1 MVAPENHVVVIGG
14 GPAGLTAAY
23 ELMKQGV
30 RAVVVEKQ
38 DIVGGIACTQQYKNF
53 YFDMGGHRFFT
64 KSREVT
70 NIWHEVLGEDFLR
83 RPRLSRIFYNNTF
96 FDYPPRALNVI
107 KGLGLFESLLIIL
120 SFLRSR
126 LFPIKRLETFDQW
139 VTHHFGRRF
148 FKTFFEAYTEKVWGL
163 RCTELK
169 AEWAAQRIKGLS
181 LKVAILSMVSNPK
194 KTIKSLI
201 EEFDYPRRGPGMM
214 WNAVKTR
221 VEQGGGLV
229 RLNTEVLRIQRTG
242 NRITH
247 IIVSCN
253 GNEEIIHGTNFI
265 SSMPLTEFIQKLDP
279 PPSPSII
286 GAAHSLR
293 YRDFIT
299 VCLVVNSPN
308 LFPDN
313 WIYIHDPQ
321 VKVGRI
327 QNFKNWS
334 PDMVPDLNKSS
345 LGLEYFCNEG
355 DEFWCMK
362 DSELIALAKR
372 EIEQVGLARS
382 VEVEDGCV
390 FRVPKAYP
398 IYDSDYSDHL
408 TILKDYFE
416 NLENCQTVGR
426 NGLHRYNNQDH
437 SMLTGILAVRNIF
450 QGQNNDLWEVNAE
463 QEYHEEVHRAQKDDT
478 LEATIHTIRHVFE
491 RLHPVAFG
499 LALGGVSG
507 LYLFLA
513 TMFLIVKGGNM
524 VGPNLSLLSQFL
536 PGYRV
541 TVGGSFLGM
550 LYGLGIGFMSG
561 WSFAKLRNGAVLLY
575 MARIDNQVRRQVL
588 KHFHE
593 YL

>member
-1 MVAPENHVVVIGG
+1 MSEPERQVVIIGG
-14 GPAGLTAAY
+14 GPAGLSAAY
-23 ELMKQGV
+23 ELLKQGA
-30 RAVVVEKQ
+30 RAIVVEKQ
-38 DIVGGIACTQQYKNF
+38 DLVGGIACTRQYKNF

-64 KSREVT
+64 KSQEVAK
-70 NIWHEVLGEDFLR
+70 IWREVLGQDFLR
-83 RPRLSRIFYNNTF
+83 RPRVSRIFYNRTF
-96 FDYPPRALNVI
+96 FDYPPKARNVL
-107 KGLGLFESLLIIL
+107 KGLGLFESVRIIL
-120 SFLRSR
+120 SFLHSR
-126 LFPIKRLETFDQW
+126 LFPLTRLDTFDQW

-148 FKTFFEAYTEKVWGL
+148 FKTFFETYTEKVWGV

-194 KTIKSLI
+194 TTIKSLI

-214 WNAVKTR
+214 WDAVKTR
-221 VEQGGGLV
+221 VEQGGGQV
-229 RLNTEVLRIQRTG
+229 RLNTDVIRIQRIE

-247 IIVSCN
+247 LVVCRH
-253 GNEEIIHGTNFI
+253 GKEEVIQGTNFI
-265 SSMPLTEFIQKLDP
+265 SSMPLTEFIKKLDP
-279 PPSPSII
+279 PPPVSITE
-286 GAAHSLR
+286 AAHSLR

-313 WIYIHDPQ
+313 WIYIHDPEVQ
-321 VKVGRI
+321 VGRI

-334 PDMVPDLNKSS
+334 PDMVPDPAKSS
-345 LGLEYFCNEG
+345 LGMEYFCNEG
-355 DEFWCMK
+355 DELWCMT

-372 EIEQVGLARS
+372 EIKQLSLARS
-382 VEVEDGCV
+382 EDVEDGCV

-398 IYDSDYSDHL
+398 IYDSEYSDHL
-408 TILKDYFE
+408 TILKEYFD

-450 QGQNNDLWEVNAE
+450 QEQRNDLWEVNAE
-463 QEYHEEVHRAQKDDT
+463 QAYHEEVQRAEEDPT
-478 LEATIHTIRHVFE
+478 LEATIHTIQHVFQ

-499 LALGGVSG
+499 LALGTVSG

-513 TMFLIVKGGNM
+513 TIFLLIKGGDV

-541 TVGGSFLGM
+541 TAGGSFLGM
-550 LYGLGIGFMSG
+550 LYGLGIGFLGG
-561 WSFAKLRNGAVLLY
+561 WSFSKLRNGAVLLY
-575 MARIDNQVRRQVL
+575 MAWIDIQLRRPVL

-593 YL
+593 YF